1 MKIKSE
7 RDFWSGLVFL
17 VAGVAF
23 VIAAM
28 NYPVGSAAQP
38 GPGYFRLLPSA
49 ALATLGVV
57 VLFKA
62 LTFEHDGG
70 DPIGRIAW
78 RPLLVIVAAVAVFA
92 STIHVLG
99 WMISVPLLVGVS
111 SLASSDF
118 RWKSVLVSA
127 AALTLASWLIFV
139 VVLKLSV
146 PLWPRFLLGLS
157 S

>member
-23 VIAAM
+23 VVAAM
-28 NYPVGSAAQP
+28 NDPVGSAAQP

-78 RPLLVIVAAVAVFA
+78 SRPGHRTDAP
-92 STIHVLG
+92 G
-99 WMISVPLLVGVS
+99 C
-111 SLASSDF
+111 
-118 RWKSVLVSA
+118 RK
-127 AALTLASWLIFV
+127 
-139 VVLKLSV
+139 
-146 PLWPRFLLGLS
+146 LLGTSVDQHHHLDAGTGDAAGVAQAGRPS
-157 S
+157 SQASR